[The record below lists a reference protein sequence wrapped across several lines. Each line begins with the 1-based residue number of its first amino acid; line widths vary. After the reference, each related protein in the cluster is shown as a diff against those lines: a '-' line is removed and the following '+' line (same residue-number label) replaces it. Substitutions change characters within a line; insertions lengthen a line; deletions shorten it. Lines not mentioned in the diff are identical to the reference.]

1 MKAMNE
7 GHFAILRRHMVEVIG
22 IHTDLMS
29 DELGKE
35 ALDAGVMTAVLQV
48 PRHLFVPD
56 VLAHLAYQDMPLPI
70 GFEKTISQPF
80 ITAFMTDLLAPERHE
95 AVLEIGTGLG
105 YHAAIL
111 AELAGRVWTVEVVEE
126 FATEAELRL
135 NELGYN
141 RVGIRIGD
149 GSRGWGEH
157 APYDK
162 ILVTAAAEQPPPA
175 LLEQL
180 RPGGRM
186 VLPVGLG
193 EAQQLTVVD
202 KNAEGRLSFREVLP
216 VRFSQLEAVL

>member
-105 YHAAIL
+105 YQAAIL

-135 NELGYN
+135 NELGY
-141 RVGIRIGD
+141 
-149 GSRGWGEH
+149 
-157 APYDK
+157 
-162 ILVTAAAEQPPPA
+162 ILR
-175 LLEQL
+175 L
-180 RPGGRM
+180 REN
-186 VLPVGLG
+186 LG
-193 EAQQLTVVD
+193 
-202 KNAEGRLSFREVLP
+202 
-216 VRFSQLEAVL
+216 

>member
-1 MKAMNE
+1 
-7 GHFAILRRHMVEVIG
+7 
-22 IHTDLMS
+22 
-29 DELGKE
+29 
-35 ALDAGVMTAVLQV
+35 VMTAMLQV

-80 ITAFMTDLLAPERHE
+80 ITALMTDLLAPERHE
-95 AVLEIGTGLG
+95 GVLEIGTGLG
-105 YHAAIL
+105 YQAAIL
-111 AELAGRVWTVEVVEE
+111 AELAGRVRTVEVVEE

-186 VLPVGLG
+186 VLPMGLG
-193 EAQQLTVVD
+193 DAQQLTVVQ
-202 KNAEGRLSFREVLP
+202 KNAEGRFSFREVLP
-216 VRFSQLEAVL
+216 VRFSRLEAVL

>member
-7 GHFAILRRHMVEVIG
+7 GHFAILRRHMIEVIG
-22 IHTDLMS
+22 IHTDLVS

-35 ALDAGVMTAVLQV
+35 VLDTRVMTAMLQV

-80 ITAFMTDLLAPERHE
+80 ITALMTDLLAPGRHE

-105 YHAAIL
+105 YQAAIL

-141 RVGIRIGD
+141 RVGIRVGD
-149 GSRGWGEH
+149 GSRG
-157 APYDK
+157 
-162 ILVTAAAEQPPPA
+162 
-175 LLEQL
+175 
-180 RPGGRM
+180 
-186 VLPVGLG
+186 
-193 EAQQLTVVD
+193 
-202 KNAEGRLSFREVLP
+202 
-216 VRFSQLEAVL
+216 

>member
-1 MKAMNE
+1 MKTMNE

-22 IHTDLMS
+22 IHTDLVS

-35 ALDAGVMTAVLQV
+35 ALDTRVMAAMLQV

-80 ITAFMTDLLAPERHE
+80 ITALMTDLLAPERHE

-105 YHAAIL
+105 YQAAIL
-111 AELAGRVWTVEVVEE
+111 AELAGRVRTVEVVEE

-186 VLPVGLG
+186 VLPMGLG
-193 EAQQLTVVD
+193 DAQQLTVVQ
-202 KNAEGRLSFREVLP
+202 KNAEGRFSFREVLL
-216 VRFSQLEAVL
+216 VRFSRLEAVL

>member
-22 IHTDLMS
+22 IHTDLVS
-29 DELGKE
+29 NELGKE
-35 ALDAGVMTAVLQV
+35 VLDTRVMTAMLQV

-80 ITAFMTDLLAPERHE
+80 ITALMTDLLAPERHE
-95 AVLEIGTGLG
+95 GVLEIGTGLG
-105 YHAAIL
+105 YQAAIL
-111 AELAGRVWTVEVVEE
+111 AELAGRVRTVEVVEE
-126 FATEAELRL
+126 FAAEAELRL

-175 LLEQL
+175 LLQQL

-186 VLPVGLG
+186 VLPIGLG
-193 EAQQLTVVD
+193 DTQQLTVVD
-202 KNAEGRLSFREVLP
+202 KNAEGRFSFREVLP
-216 VRFSQLEAVL
+216 VRFSRLEAVL

>member
-1 MKAMNE
+1 MKTMNE

-22 IHTDLMS
+22 IHTDLVS

-35 ALDAGVMTAVLQV
+35 ALDTRVMAAMLQV
-48 PRHLFVPD
+48 PRHLFVRD

-80 ITAFMTDLLAPERHE
+80 ITALMTDLLAPERHE

-105 YHAAIL
+105 YQAAIL
-111 AELAGRVWTVEVVEE
+111 AELAGRVRTVEVVEE

-186 VLPVGLG
+186 VLPMGLG
-193 EAQQLTVVD
+193 DAQQLTVVQ
-202 KNAEGRLSFREVLP
+202 KNAEGRFSFREVLP
-216 VRFSQLEAVL
+216 VRFSRLEAVL

>member
-126 FATEAELRL
+126 FATEAESRL

-157 APYDK
+157 APYEK

>member
-22 IHTDLMS
+22 IHTDLVS

-35 ALDAGVMTAVLQV
+35 VLDTRVMTAMLQV

-80 ITAFMTDLLAPERHE
+80 ITALMTDLLAPERHE

-105 YHAAIL
+105 YQAAIL
-111 AELAGRVWTVEVVEE
+111 AELAGRVRTVEVVEE

-141 RVGIRIGD
+141 RVGIRVGD

-202 KNAEGRLSFREVLP
+202 KNVEGRLSFREVLP

>member
-1 MKAMNE
+1 MKTMNE

-22 IHTDLMS
+22 IHTDLVS

-35 ALDAGVMTAVLQV
+35 ALDTRVMAAMLQV

-80 ITAFMTDLLAPERHE
+80 ITALMTDLLAPERHE

-105 YHAAIL
+105 YQAAIL
-111 AELAGRVWTVEVVEE
+111 AELAGRVRTVEVVEE

-186 VLPVGLG
+186 VLPVGLK

-202 KNAEGRLSFREVLP
+202 KNAEGRFSFREVLP
-216 VRFSQLEAVL
+216 VRFSRLEAVL